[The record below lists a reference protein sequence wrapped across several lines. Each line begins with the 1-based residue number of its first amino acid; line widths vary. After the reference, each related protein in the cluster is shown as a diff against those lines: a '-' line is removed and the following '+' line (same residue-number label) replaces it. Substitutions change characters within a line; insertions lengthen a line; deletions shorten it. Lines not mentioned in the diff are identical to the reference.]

1 MPRLTRLS
9 FPIPLLRELLDRVTA
24 DDTDIRLSEPDVQRL
39 VEKTKTS
46 WLEKQELRA
55 LLGAMVAERETDNI
69 ERYIELREACVR
81 AWYGPELYETA
92 LEIERSDHELQSS
105 RMRPPNN

>member
-1 MPRLTRLS
+1 LDKEER
-9 FPIPLLRELLDRVTA
+9 RE
-24 DDTDIRLSEPDVQRL
+24 
-39 VEKTKTS
+39 
-46 WLEKQELRA
+46 
-55 LLGAMVAERETDNI
+55 LLGAMVVERGTDNI
-69 ERYIELREACVR
+69 GQYIELREACVR